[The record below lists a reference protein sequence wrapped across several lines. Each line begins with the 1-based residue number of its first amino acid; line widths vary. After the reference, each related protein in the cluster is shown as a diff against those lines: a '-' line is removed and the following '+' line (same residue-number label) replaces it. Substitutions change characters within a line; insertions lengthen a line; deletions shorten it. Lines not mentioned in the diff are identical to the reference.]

1 MSDRNSWNWSDD
13 YSMAWSA
20 TDDPRIAAVIQRDD
34 NAPAPDFGAPAL
46 LDNGYGSRAHFEELG
61 MSDNGAR
68 LGWIEAYERAGES
81 FADRFVS
88 VFYGATAHHMISSVD
103 RYSWV
108 IVFDCP
114 EWRADHGIEPG
125 TILSRADITGDMQA
139 WLDSEVYGV
148 GYAVSAARVTEES
161 EFDFESP
168 NTELTIECWGFY
180 GEEYAMHSA
189 LDFECGSP
197 ELETLIDW
205 SNN

>member
-1 MSDRNSWNWSDD
+1 MSSFTWSDD
-13 YSMAWSA
+13 YKMAWA
-20 TDDPRIAAVIQRDD
+20 PTADPRVAAVIQRDD

-46 LDNGYGSRAHFEELG
+46 LAHGYGSLVHFEESG

-68 LGWIEAYERAGES
+68 IGWIEAYGRWGRS

-88 VFYGATAHHMISSVD
+88 VFYGTTAHYVASSVD
-103 RYSWV
+103 QYSWV

-114 EWRADHGIEPG
+114 EWRADCGIELDAE
-125 TILSRADITGDMQA
+125 LSRDDIAGDVA
-139 WLDSEVYGV
+139 AYLNGDVYAI
-148 GYAVSAARVTEES
+148 GYAVIESRVTDELPFDIDAAEVTLES
-161 EFDFESP
+161 
-168 NTELTIECWGFY
+168 Y
-180 GEEYAMHSA
+180 GYFGNDYAMRAA

>member
-20 TDDPRIAAVIQRDD
+20 TGDPRIAAVIQRDD

-46 LDNGYGSRAHFEELG
+46 LAYGYGSRAQFTDACE
-61 MSDNGAR
+61 SDNGAS
-68 LGWIEAYERAGES
+68 LGWINAYRHAGED

-88 VFYGATAHHMISSVD
+88 VFYDATAHHLSSSID
-103 RYSWV
+103 QYAWA
-108 IVFDCP
+108 IVFDSP
-114 EWRADHGIEPG
+114 EWRADYEIELDAE
-125 TILSRADITGDMQA
+125 LSRDDIVGDMQA
-139 WLDSEVYGV
+139 WLDSEIYGV

-168 NTELTIECWGFY
+168 DTELTIECWGFY

-189 LDFECGSP
+189 LNFDHGSP